1 MTMQEV
7 IKRLGALDIRDA
19 EPEDY
24 AALILAIEYITEKET
39 SVE

>member
-7 IKRLGALDIRDA
+7 INRLGALDIRDA

-24 AALILAIEYITEKET
+24 AALILAIEYIKEKE
-39 SVE
+39 SNVE

>member
-7 IKRLGALDIRDA
+7 IERVARLDIRDA

-24 AALILAIEYITEKET
+24 AALIIAIEYLKDKEI
-39 SVE
+39 EIE